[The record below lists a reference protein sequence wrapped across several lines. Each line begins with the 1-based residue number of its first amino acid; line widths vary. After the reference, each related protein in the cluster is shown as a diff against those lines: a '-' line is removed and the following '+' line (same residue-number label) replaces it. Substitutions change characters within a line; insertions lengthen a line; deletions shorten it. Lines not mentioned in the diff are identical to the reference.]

1 MVILLRESLEGIEQC
16 QSHEPDEFTISSTPL
31 LPLLFLSLFPPRNSV
46 EDYHDAMVLK
56 SFIEVHPDSHFSIQ
70 NLPYGVFKHE
80 PDSQPRPGVAIGE
93 YVLDLSVIAL
103 AGLFDGPYLRNSDCF
118 NQPNLNTFLA
128 LGRPAWK
135 EARTTLQKLLSAAEP
150 ILRDNASLREKAI
163 VPMDKVQMLL
173 PIAIGDYTDFF
184 ASKHHAKNCG
194 LMFRGPENPINPNW
208 FHIPIAY
215 HGRASSVVIS
225 GTDIIRPRGQGHP
238 TANSL
243 PYFGSSRKLDFELEM
258 AAVVGP
264 GNELGKPVDVN
275 EAADHIFGLV
285 LMNDWSG
292 DIQAWE
298 YVPLGP
304 FLGKSFGTTISP
316 WIVTLDALEPFASDA
331 PEQNPPPLP
340 YLAEKESKNYDISLQ
355 VSVVPAGQKDASV
368 VTRSNFKH
376 LYWTITQQLAHHT
389 INGCNLR
396 PGDLLGTGTISGP
409 ESESYGCLLEL
420 TWNGQKPLSL
430 GGTNRTFLE
439 DGDEVV
445 FTGCCKG
452 DGYNVGFGKCS
463 GKILPSPH

>member
-1 MVILLRESLEGIEQC
+1 
-16 QSHEPDEFTISSTPL
+16 
-31 LPLLFLSLFPPRNSV
+31 
-46 EDYHDAMVLK
+46 MVLK
-56 SFIEVHPDSHFSIQ
+56 SFVEVHPDSHFPIQ
-70 NLPYGVFKHE
+70 NLPYGVFKAE
-80 PDSQPRPGVAIGE
+80 PGSEPRPGVAIGD
-93 YVLDLSVIAL
+93 YVLDLSVIAS
-103 AGLFDGPYLRNSDCF
+103 AGLFDGPYLKNSDCF
-118 NQPNLNTFLA
+118 NQPNLNKFLG
-128 LGRPAWK
+128 LGRLAWK
-135 EARTTLQKLLSAAEP
+135 EARSTLQKLLSAAEP
-150 ILRDNASLREKAI
+150 ILRDNTSLRQKAFL
-163 VPMDKVQMLL
+163 PMDKVQMLL

-194 LMFRGPENPINPNW
+194 LIFRGPENPINPNW

-215 HGRASSVVIS
+215 HGRASSIVIS

-238 TANSL
+238 IVNSP
-243 PYFGSSRKLDFELEM
+243 PYFGPSRKLDFELEM

-292 DIQAWE
+292 
-298 YVPLGP
+298 
-304 FLGKSFGTTISP
+304 TTISP
-316 WIVTLDALEPFASDA
+316 WIVTLDALAPFASDA
-331 PEQNPPPLP
+331 SEQNPPPLP

-355 VSVVPAGQKDASV
+355 VSIVPAGQKDACIIS
-368 VTRSNFKH
+368 RSNFKH

-409 ESESYGCLLEL
+409 EPDSYGCLLEL

-430 GGTNRTFLE
+430 GGTTRTFLE
-439 DGDEVV
+439 DGDEVI

-463 GKILPSPH
+463 GKILSSPP

>member
-1 MVILLRESLEGIEQC
+1 MA
-16 QSHEPDEFTISSTPL
+16 T
-31 LPLLFLSLFPPRNSV
+31 
-46 EDYHDAMVLK
+46 K
-56 SFIEVHPDSHFSIQ
+56 SFVQVQPDSHFPIQ
-70 NLPYGVFKHE
+70 NLPFGVFKRE
-80 PDSQPRPGVAIGE
+80 PNSEPRPGVAIGD
-93 YVLDLSVIAL
+93 YVLDLSIISS
-103 AGLFDGPYLRNSDCF
+103 AGLFDGKFLKNSDCF
-118 NQPNLNTFLA
+118 NQPNLNKFLG
-128 LGRPAWK
+128 LGRPAWR
-135 EARTTLQKLLSAAEP
+135 EARATLQKLLSADEP
-150 ILRDNASLREKAI
+150 KLRDNEIIKQKAL

-194 LMFRGPENPINPNW
+194 LIFRGPENPINPNW

-215 HGRASSVVIS
+215 HGRASSIVIS
-225 GTDIIRPRGQGHP
+225 GTDIIRPRGQGYP
-238 TANSL
+238 TGNSA
-243 PYFGSSRKLDFELEM
+243 PYFGPSRKLDFELEM

-264 GNELGKPVDVN
+264 GNGLGKLIAIN

-285 LMNDWSG
+285 LMNDWSAR

-316 WIVTLDALEPFASDA
+316 WIVTLDALEPFAIDA

-340 YLAEKESKNYDISLQ
+340 YLTEKKSKNYDISLQ
-355 VSVVPAGQKDASV
+355 VSITPAGHEETCI
-368 VTRSNFKH
+368 VTRSNFKN

-396 PGDLLGTGTISGP
+396 PGDIFGTGTISGP
-409 ESESYGCLLEL
+409 EPESYGCLLEL

-430 GGTNRTFLE
+430 GGATRTFFE
-439 DGDEVV
+439 DGDEVI

-452 DGYNVGFGKCS
+452 EGYTVGFGMCS
-463 GKILPSPH
+463 GKISPSPP